1 MILWWIILAPRTAKT
16 LSTSIKMP
24 QRQRNLNISFKQK
37 DQDILLELKKRSTLD
52 YISTSG
58 LTIDLIR
65 KGMMYDEQ
73 QTNCRA

>member
-1 MILWWIILAPRTAKT
+1 MA
-16 LSTSIKMP
+16 

-73 QTNCRA
+73 QTNCRT

>member
-1 MILWWIILAPRTAKT
+1 MA
-16 LSTSIKMP
+16 

-73 QTNCRA
+73 QTNYRT

>member
-1 MILWWIILAPRTAKT
+1 MA
-16 LSTSIKMP
+16 

>member
-1 MILWWIILAPRTAKT
+1 
-16 LSTSIKMP
+16 MP

-73 QTNCRA
+73 QTNCRT

>member
-1 MILWWIILAPRTAKT
+1 MA
-16 LSTSIKMP
+16 

-73 QTNCRA
+73 KTNYRT

>member
-1 MILWWIILAPRTAKT
+1 
-16 LSTSIKMP
+16 MP
-24 QRQRNLNISFKQK
+24 QKQRNLNISFKQK

-73 QTNCRA
+73 QTNCRT